1 MATTGAEKAAAAA
14 ASAAA
19 NQDLSD
25 KDTMCGLWGWRPG
38 CLRGMATSRSFLVV
52 YGLLGTVQAMAYV
65 YFISTLTTLEKRFKI
80 PSKTTGIMLSG
91 NEVSQIMLSL
101 FLTYFGGQGRRPLWI
116 AWGVALSAASCFI
129 LTLPHFVF
137 GPGPDA
143 IALTEEYLQHRHFNY
158 TVSQSEQA
166 KLCSWLH
173 PPDPDCPLDSETD
186 LEFTWLPAGLVF
198 LSQFVLGVGTTLY
211 FSLGQTYLD
220 DNTKKTNTPMLLGL
234 TMALRTVGPAIGF
247 VLGYACLSLYI
258 DPSLTPVITKKD
270 PRWLGAWWLGWILL
284 GAAMFG
290 FSGLLAMFPRH
301 LPKKNMV
308 RNLAMASLQD
318 AKEGDKSKD
327 EQPLTTAKSFT
338 VEPRPAA
345 SAQLSERPTLKAFPA
360 ALMRL
365 LQNKLLVVNIWAG
378 IFYILGGSAYITFIT
393 KYMEVQFQQSS
404 AKASMVTAPISILA
418 MMVGFL
424 ASGFVISRFKPRPL
438 YLLSWNVFVGA
449 FYVLSEISFIF
460 VGCPELALQGYRRDY
475 NGRIDLTMPCNSN
488 CGCQNIKYDPVCH
501 EQLGLTFYS
510 ACHAGCSSSI
520 IHNDIKM
527 YDNCTCVTGQAQS
540 GWQGPG
546 HGSGDP
552 SHHHQYMS
560 VTGGYNPGGYNPGGY
575 SPGGYTP
582 GYSASGGYNPGGGG
596 GYTPSWTPWP
606 QVSASSV
613 RAGPCELDCKN
624 VFLIFICITTV
635 MHTLGSSGKVGNL
648 LVNYRAVDARDKS
661 FAQGLSLFL
670 ISIFAFIPGPIL
682 FGAII
687 DSTCLVWDESCG
699 RKGNCWLYDKH
710 SFRLYVN
717 ATAAAITSL
726 GVLLDAVV
734 CYLGRD
740 LQLYVDEDAAV
751 GPPEEPTPEDLTP
764 QQKYTSIAV

>member
-1 MATTGAEKAAAAA
+1 MASRDSSKT
-14 ASAAA
+14 ASTLEVA
-19 NQDLSD
+19 
-25 KDTMCGLWGWRPG
+25 DTNNDYLCGMWGWRPA
-38 CLRGMATSRSFLVV
+38 CLNRFATSRTFLVV

-101 FLTYFGGQGRRPLWI
+101 FLTYYGGQGRRPLWI

-137 GPGPDA
+137 GAGPDA

-158 TVSQSEQA
+158 SVSQSEQA
-166 KLCSWLH
+166 KLCSWSH
-173 PPDPDCPLDSETD
+173 PPDPDCPLDNEVD
-186 LEFTWLPAGLVF
+186 LEYTWLPAGLVF

-247 VLGYACLSLYI
+247 VLGFACLSLYI
-258 DPSLTPVITKKD
+258 DPSLTPVIGMKD

-284 GAAMFG
+284 GSTMFMFAALMAF
-290 FSGLLAMFPRH
+290 FPRF
-301 LPKKNMV
+301 LPKKNMG
-308 RNLAMASLQD
+308 RNMVLGTLQQT
-318 AKEGDKSKD
+318 KEALSKD
-327 EQPLTTAKSFT
+327 ERPLTSGTSFK
-338 VEPRPAA
+338 VEPLPATQGLA
-345 SAQLSERPTLKAFPA
+345 SAQAVEKPTLKAFPG

-365 LQNKLLVVNIWAG
+365 LQNKLLLCNIWSG

-404 AKASMVTAPISILA
+404 AKASMITAPISILA
-418 MMVGFL
+418 MMTGFL
-424 ASGFVISRFKPRPL
+424 VSGWAISRFKPRPL
-438 YLLSWNVFVGA
+438 YLLSWNVIVGA
-449 FYVLSEISFIF
+449 TYVLSEISFIF
-460 VGCPELALQGYRRDY
+460 LGCPEVALQGYRQDY
-475 NGRIDLTMPCNSN
+475 QGRVELTMPCNLN
-488 CGCQNIKYDPVCH
+488 CGCQNIKYDPVCF
-501 EQLGLTFYS
+501 EPLGLTFYS
-510 ACHAGCSSSI
+510 ACHAGCTSSI

-527 YDNCTCVTGQAQS
+527 YDNCTCVS
-540 GWQGPG
+540 GGADAWRGPG

-560 VTGGYNPGGYNPGGY
+560 VGAGGYPSGYTAGY
-575 SPGGYTP
+575 GQQGYGQGYTP
-582 GYSASGGYNPGGGG
+582 GYGQ
-596 GYTPSWTPWP
+596 GYTQGGDGYPGWTPWP
-606 QVSASSV
+606 QVSNRAV
-613 RAGPCELDCKN
+613 RAGPCDLDCHN
-624 VFLIFICITTV
+624 VFFTFIIITTF
-635 MHTLGSSGKVGNL
+635 MHSLGSSGKVGNL
-648 LVNYRAVDARDKS
+648 LVNYRAVDPKDKA

-699 RKGNCWLYDKH
+699 RKGNCWLYDKA
-710 SFRLYVN
+710 SFRTYIN
-717 ATAAAITSL
+717 ATAAGTFT
-726 GVLLDAVV
+726 VR
-734 CYLGRD
+734 GRP
-740 LQLYVDEDAAV
+740 L
-751 GPPEEPTPEDLTP
+751 
-764 QQKYTSIAV
+764 

>member
-1 MATTGAEKAAAAA
+1 MA
-14 ASAAA
+14 S
-19 NQDLSD
+19 SD
-25 KDTMCGLWGWRPG
+25 KGSSKTASTLEVADPSHENSCGLWGWRPEFMG
-38 CLRGMATSRSFLVV
+38 RFATSRTFLVV
-52 YGLLGTVQAMAYV
+52 YGLLGTIQAMAYV

-101 FLTYFGGQGRRPLWI
+101 FLTYYGGQGRRPLWI

-137 GPGPDA
+137 GAGPEA
-143 IALTEEYLQHRHFNY
+143 LALTEEYLQHRHFNY

-166 KLCSWLH
+166 KLCSWSH
-173 PPDPDCPLDSETD
+173 PPDPECPLDGEVD
-186 LEFTWLPAGLVF
+186 LEYTWLPAGLVF

-211 FSLGQTYLD
+211 FSLGQAYLD

-234 TMALRTVGPAIGF
+234 TMALRTVGPAVGF
-247 VLGYACLSLYI
+247 ILGYACLSLYI
-258 DPSLTPVITKKD
+258 DPTLHPVIDKKD

-284 GAAMFG
+284 GSAMFA
-290 FSGLLAMFPRH
+290 FAALMALFPRF
-301 LPKKNMV
+301 LPKKNMG
-308 RNLAMASLQD
+308 RNLALGALQT
-318 AKEGDKSKD
+318 KEGLSKD
-327 EQPLTTAKSFT
+327 ERPLTTGTSFR
-338 VEPRPAA
+338 VEPRPASVHA
-345 SAQLSERPTLKAFPA
+345 DEKPTLKAFPA

-365 LQNKLLVVNIWAG
+365 LKNKLLVCNIWSG

-393 KYMEVQFQQSS
+393 KYLEVQFQQSA
-404 AKASMVTAPISILA
+404 AKASVVTAPISILA

-424 ASGFVISRFKPRPL
+424 ASGFVISRFKPRPV
-438 YLLSWNVFVGA
+438 YLLSWNVLVGMT
-449 FYVLSEISFIF
+449 YVLSEISFIF
-460 VGCPELALQGYRRDY
+460 LGCPEVALQGYRQDY
-475 NGRIDLTMPCNSN
+475 NGRVELTMPCNLN
-488 CGCQNIKYDPVCH
+488 CGCMNVKYDPVCF
-501 EQLGLTFYS
+501 EPLGLTFYS
-510 ACHAGCSSSI
+510 ACHAGCTSSI

-527 YDNCTCVTGQAQS
+527 YDNCTCVSGAQ
-540 GWQGPG
+540 GWRGPG

-560 VTGGYNPGGYNPGGY
+560 VGG
-575 SPGGYTP
+575 SGYTP
-582 GYSASGGYNPGGGG
+582 GYSQQGYQPGYQPGYQQGYQQGYG
-596 GYTPSWTPWP
+596 GYTPTWTPWP
-606 QVSASSV
+606 QVSDRSV

-624 VFLIFICITTV
+624 VFLTFIIVTTF
-635 MHTLGSSGKVGNL
+635 MHSLGSSGKVGNL
-648 LVNYRAVDARDKS
+648 LVNYRAVDPRDKA

-710 SFRLYVN
+710 SFRTYIN
-717 ATAAAITSL
+717 ATAAAITTI

-734 CYLGRD
+734 CYLGKD
-740 LQLYVDEDAAV
+740 LQLYAEEEPAN
-751 GPPEEPTPEDLTP
+751 PEEITPTPEDLTP